1 MAAPER
7 RELSKIIDLEQADAH
22 VQGWEYP
29 VSRQIRRM
37 RIELPGAQRLV
48 LRLEEDTDDA

>member
-1 MAAPER
+1 VAER
-7 RELSKIIDLEQADAH
+7 RELAKMIDLEQADAH

-29 VSRQIRRM
+29 VSRMLRRM
-37 RIELPGAQRLV
+37 RIEMPGAQRLI